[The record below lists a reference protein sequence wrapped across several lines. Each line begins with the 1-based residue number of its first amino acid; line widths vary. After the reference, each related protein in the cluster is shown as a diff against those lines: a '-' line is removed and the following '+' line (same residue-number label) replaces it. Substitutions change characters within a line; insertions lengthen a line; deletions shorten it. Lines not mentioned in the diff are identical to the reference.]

1 MSGSLRGI
9 LAPVVTTF
17 QPDSGDLDLRAF
29 AENIVAHMDAD
40 LHGVVV
46 AGSTGEAALLDET
59 ERRQLIETAR
69 RVVPED
75 RLLIAGVGVES
86 TRATIRLARQAAAAG
101 ANAVL
106 VVSPHYYTAA
116 MTAEVLRAHFRR
128 VADESPVPIV
138 LYNIPKYVGF
148 TIAPS
153 LVIELAKHENIIG
166 IKDSSGDRDLLSVYL
181 TEQSDRFSVLTG
193 SGALLHFALK
203 TGARGGVLAVSL
215 FAPELCIALYD
226 AMERGHDAPA
236 LAAQARLGPMS
247 NRIVADFGVAGVKAA
262 LDALGLNGGP
272 MRAPLMSLSD
282 DDTGRVRQALLE
294 GALATAS

>member
-1 MSGSLRGI
+1 MSVSLRGI
-9 LAPVVTTF
+9 LAPAVTTF
-17 QPDSGDLDLRAF
+17 QAGSGDLDLLAF
-29 AENIVAHMDAD
+29 AENIVAHMEAG

-46 AGSTGEAALLDET
+46 AGSTGEAALLDEA

-69 RVVPED
+69 RVVPDD
-75 RLLIAGVGVES
+75 RLLIAGVGAES
-86 TRATIRLARQAAAAG
+86 TRTTIRLAHQAAAAG
-101 ANAVL
+101 AIAVL

-116 MTAEVLRAHFRR
+116 MTAHALRTHFRR
-128 VADESPVPIV
+128 VADESPVPVI

-153 LVIELAKHENIIG
+153 LVIDLAKHENIIG

-181 TEQSDRFSVLTG
+181 TEQSDRFSVATG

-215 FAPELCIALYD
+215 FAPELCIAVYD
-226 AMERGHDAPA
+226 AMERGQEGTA

-262 LDALGLNGGP
+262 LDALGHNGGP
-272 MRAPLMSLSD
+272 VRPPLVSLSAD
-282 DDTGRVRQALLE
+282 DAARVRNALLE
-294 GALATAS
+294 GAVTIAS